1 MKLIQKLSE
10 QIEEEIA
17 DAKKYIKCAMSMKDD
32 HPEIS
37 RTYYNLALQ
46 ELEHSS
52 MLHDAVTDEIKR
64 YKEETDPYIYNEY
77 ERLENLKA
85 KHKDAQLTMYEML
98 GQQRKKSEKER
109 EIDDMFE
116 SFFTWEKDSI
126 EIKDNPYIQIIAVI
140 TGVN

>member
-1 MKLIQKLSE
+1 MNSSEENVLEIQSLLPDVVKKSE
-10 QIEEEIA
+10 AIMSEEF
-17 DAKKYIKCAMSMKDD
+17 
-32 HPEIS
+32 
-37 RTYYNLALQ
+37 
-46 ELEHSS
+46 
-52 MLHDAVTDEIKR
+52 KR

-85 KHKDAQLTMYEML
+85 KHKDAQLIIFEML

-109 EIDDMFE
+109 EIDDIFE